1 MLRHTLLAASL
12 LAFATPAFAQ
22 VSTTDPETMEEGVE
36 MMKDGAEMIEE
47 GAEMVEEATDADMA
61 APVMAT
67 PVMEAPT
74 MEDGTVVERVEIAC
88 PEGTTA
94 QPDGTC
100 MMPAGS
106 EMPEG

>member
-1 MLRHTLLAASL
+1 MIRHALLAASL

-22 VSTTDPETMEEGVE
+22 VSTADPETMEEGVE

-47 GAEMVEEATDADMA
+47 GAEMVEEATDADMD
-61 APVMAT
+61 
-67 PVMEAPT
+67 APT

-106 EMPEG
+106 DVPEG